1 MFQIVS
7 LLGVG
12 AFGVVLEVKNLVTN
26 QISAL
31 KVNLIMAN
39 YKVLKN
45 NYIDNK
51 SKESISVLSNEKR
64 TCGFAGT
71 ITSQYY

>member
-1 MFQIVS
+1 
-7 LLGVG
+7 
-12 AFGVVLEVKNLVTN
+12 
-26 QISAL
+26 
-31 KVNLIMAN
+31 MAN